1 MNLHNNKPKQIGDR
15 VFWYDN
21 EWHTSIVEKYV
32 LLLESGEEIPGLRMR
47 NGVDVP
53 SEICAKKEDMR
64 DILNQRFHF
73 QKKALSDA
81 EWKII
86 EAERHFKSESDKLDK
101 LKSIVSKFDF
111 FAGGRTE
118 VK

>member
-1 MNLHNNKPKQIGDR
+1 MKITGNKPKQIGDR

-21 EWHTSIVEKYV
+21 EWHTSVVEEYV
-32 LLLESGEEIPGLRMR
+32 LVLGSAEEIPGLHMR

-64 DILNQRFHF
+64 DILNQRLHI

-81 EWKII
+81 EWKIV
-86 EAERHFKSESDKLDK
+86 EAERHFKNESDKLDE
-101 LKSIVSKFDF
+101 LKSIISKFDF
-111 FAGGRTE
+111 FAGERTE
-118 VK
+118 IK